1 MNNKMNSHNFQ
12 LSHHNFGLT
21 TLPHYGNSCGVS
33 AVFTAL
39 GALGFESD
47 DKLIKMMLHWVTNNI
62 RHNYEFGIA
71 MMKKFYLTDS
81 GKVRDHNEDSV
92 TILKNANDEYLL
104 IVADGMGGH
113 RAGEVASSMVVNH
126 FGQKFSSLTTIG
138 SKIDAI
144 NWLKDNITEINT
156 KIIDHTKTNPDS
168 LGMGTTTVLALVTK
182 DYLLF
187 GNIGDSSGFVYK
199 NGKLIKATKDHTL
212 VNLLV
217 AAGDLTEEE
226 AKYHPK
232 RNVLMKALGSSEVAE
247 LDIFDVDT
255 NIDGIL
261 LCSDGLTTM
270 LTKEQIEKVLND
282 KDLEIE
288 EKIIKLIRKSNARGG
303 TDNISIAYLVME
315 SGEE

>member
-1 MNNKMNSHNFQ
+1 LKENINN
-12 LSHHNFGLT
+12 
-21 TLPHYGNSCGVS
+21 
-33 AVFTAL
+33 
-39 GALGFESD
+39 
-47 DKLIKMMLHWVTNNI
+47 
-62 RHNYEFGIA
+62 
-71 MMKKFYLTDS
+71 
-81 GKVRDHNEDSV
+81 
-92 TILKNANDEYLL
+92 
-104 IVADGMGGH
+104 
-113 RAGEVASSMVVNH
+113 VN
-126 FGQKFSSLTTIG
+126 
-138 SKIDAI
+138 
-144 NWLKDNITEINT
+144 TE
-156 KIIDHTKTNPDS
+156 IIDHTKKNPDS
-168 LGMGTTTVLALVTK
+168 MGMGTTTVMALVTK

-199 NGKLIKATKDHTL
+199 NGKLTKATKDHTL

-217 AAGDLTEEE
+217 SAGDLTEEE

-232 RNVLMKALGSSEVAE
+232 RNVLMKALGSSDTVE

-255 NIDGIL
+255 NIDGVL
-261 LCSDGLTTM
+261 LCSDGLTGM